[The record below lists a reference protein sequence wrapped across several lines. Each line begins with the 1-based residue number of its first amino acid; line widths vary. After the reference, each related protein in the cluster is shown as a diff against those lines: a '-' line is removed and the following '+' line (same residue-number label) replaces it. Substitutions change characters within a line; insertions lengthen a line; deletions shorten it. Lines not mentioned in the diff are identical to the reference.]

1 MAGKLVLNNWES
13 NGLASP
19 DTEIEL
25 NATDERKITFIQMPN
40 GHGKTTTFNLLEFAF
55 DPRPIAEI
63 VNVHFDPEPT
73 PLKSWIKGLQC
84 KTTPAN
90 NGEFV
95 VRGTFD
101 SQNFII
107 KLQFDLDLGKV
118 IKSYTIGGQ
127 TDMSITGLPSKFRQ
141 LLRSGVTDFMM
152 LDGERAKSFL
162 DHSKGTANEAV
173 STIHRTDIIVD
184 LANQLDSY
192 RDDRMNELGNIS
204 GRDQELRRAQ
214 RKFNEATNLYDERK
228 GQQDSIDAVIS
239 SLEQSLVDKEQE
251 KEDLGNSSAA
261 KSNEIDA
268 QNDLMIQNRDSR
280 LAEQNK
286 QLNLIISNVCSISPE
301 FGDELIYLRSKL
313 ERNKLPESAGKEWF
327 LELAEQDDCV
337 CGRPLETTQKTNVR
351 NLASNYLSGNH
362 QNILNNVK
370 NQIREGVEPS
380 STTDRETFLNYVAKG
395 VEFYS
400 AFDEARS
407 QKRILIEEAAANSGK
422 KEQFEAIVLEIG
434 DISTKIETA
443 IKNKENLSGGSGN
456 PNSVDHAKTKLDEAR
471 DNLSVYKDAYELVEK
486 HKSLDKLFKSL
497 YEAVRKEICQN
508 VTDETNEVCS
518 GILGSDD
525 MKIESIESSL
535 NLVGSKERRVGG
547 SVGQTM
553 VLAYSFIQV
562 LNRQSGIDIPLV
574 IDSPCGPLDDEHR
587 KEVAE
592 LLWSLEER
600 NIIIFVINT
609 ERDDFVDRIIE
620 LSDDQSKQQEV
631 QYITQFK
638 RNDKTEN
645 HFTAGTTKNAFLS
658 EDKAFFLDF
667 TTTGEFETVG
677 E

>member
-13 NGLASP
+13 KGLASP

-25 NATDERKITFIQMPN
+25 NASDERKITFIQMPN

-55 DPRPIAEI
+55 DPRSIDEI

-90 NGEFV
+90 EGEFV

-107 KLQFDLDLGKV
+107 KLQFDLELGTV

-127 TDMSITGLPSKFRQ
+127 TDLPITGLPSKFRQ

-162 DHSKGTANEAV
+162 DHNKGTADEAV
-173 STIHRTDIIVD
+173 STIHRTDILID

-192 RDDRMNELGNIS
+192 KDDRMDELGNIS
-204 GRDQELRRAQ
+204 GRSRELGIAQ
-214 RKFNEATNLYDERK
+214 NKFNEATRLYDERK

-239 SLEQSLVDKEQE
+239 SLQQSLADKEQE
-251 KEDLGNSSAA
+251 KDAFGSISDA
-261 KSNEIDA
+261 KTREIEA
-268 QNDLMIQNRDSR
+268 QTKLMEQNHTSRIAEQTKQLDLMIS
-280 LAEQNK
+280 
-286 QLNLIISNVCSISPE
+286 SVCSISPK
-301 FGDELIYLRSKL
+301 FGDELIYLKSQL

-327 LELAEQDDCV
+327 IELAELDECV
-337 CGRPLETTQKTNVR
+337 CGRPLEATHKTNVR

-370 NQIREGVEPS
+370 NHIREGVKPS
-380 STTDRETFLNYVAKG
+380 DTTDRDSLLQYVSRG
-395 VEFYS
+395 IDFYS
-400 AFDEARS
+400 TFDEART
-407 QKRILIEEAAANSGK
+407 QKRNLIEEAATNSGNK
-422 KEQFEAIVLEIG
+422 TQYEAIVLEINELN
-434 DISTKIETA
+434 TKIEEA
-443 IKNKENLSGGSGN
+443 VGQKEDLSGGSGN
-456 PNSVDHAKTKLDEAR
+456 PKSVEYAKTKLNESKDK
-471 DNLSVYKDAYELVEK
+471 LSEYKDAFELVEK
-486 HKSLDKLFKSL
+486 HKILEMLLGMLHRDVK
-497 YEAVRKEICQN
+497 EEICQK

-525 MKIESIESSL
+525 MEIESIESSL
-535 NLVGSKERRVGG
+535 NLVGSKDKRVGG

-592 LLWSLEER
+592 LLWSLESR

-620 LSDDQSKQQEV
+620 LADDEKREQEI
-631 QYITQFK
+631 QYFTQFK

-645 HFTAGTTKNAFLS
+645 HFTGTTANAFLS
-658 EDKAFFLDF
+658 EDKTFFLDF
-667 TTTGEFETVG
+667 TTTGELEAAG